1 MSKKSS
7 GNNNLPSLS
16 NSFKPPTLSINNK
29 GNSSVKCSV
38 TSSDTKIGVTTF
50 SSDRLNC
57 NVNINSKTSVGGYI
71 SSDSH
76 SGGAT
81 KGGEGVGVGLNIGF
95 KFGK

>member
-29 GNSSVKCSV
+29 GNSS
-38 TSSDTKIGVTTF
+38 DTKIGGTTF